1 MVYKINLRSD
11 FPIDDY
17 DTTFD
22 DICEMMDDGFE
33 TSKYAAIR
41 VWMEEDEE
49 GHVVIDGEWS
59 TDDDLPSYQF
69 MSEKFDS
76 YDLSSAIG
84 EIRSDFGIS
93 FEGNF
98 SIEENET
105 LKTYT
110 DTGEEIS

>member
-11 FPIDDY
+11 FPIEND
-17 DTTFD
+17 FD
-22 DICEMMDDGFE
+22 EICEMMDDGSL

-49 GHVVIDGEWS
+49 GHLVIDGEWS
-59 TDDDLPSYQF
+59 TDDDLPVYEF
-69 MSEKFDS
+69 MSEKFDF

-84 EIRSDFGIS
+84 DIRSDFGIS

-98 SIEENET
+98 SIEENSIV
-105 LKTYT
+105 KTYT
-110 DTGEEIS
+110 DNGEEIS